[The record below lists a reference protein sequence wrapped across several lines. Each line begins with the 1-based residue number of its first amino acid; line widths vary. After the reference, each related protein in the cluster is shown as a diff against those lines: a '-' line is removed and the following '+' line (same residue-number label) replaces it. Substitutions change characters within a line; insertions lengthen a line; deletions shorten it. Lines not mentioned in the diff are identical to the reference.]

1 MLEQTEAKKDNHF
14 NTLSLIQVQKASKS
28 FNKKVVL
35 KELDLHLLR
44 GNSYGLLGKNGAG
57 KSTLINLI
65 VGLTTPTSGKVLVFD
80 EPAFAL
86 SHQNKLKI
94 GILTEQLPLM
104 DELTGWEQLWLVGLM
119 YGIEKQELKGRIESL
134 FDYFFDDRD
143 AMTRRCSTYSTGM
156 KKKIGLMSAV
166 LHQPEMLVLDE
177 PFSGIDPVSATRMI
191 DFFNAWMNPNRLL
204 LISSHNL
211 DQIEKIVSHII
222 VVHNQEIVF
231 NDSSSVFTGE
241 GLETMETKLYSML
254 QGSART
260 LNDIYW
266 LIENKGEVND

>member
-1 MLEQTEAKKDNHF
+1 MSDQTENPIIQLKKA
-14 NTLSLIQVQKASKS
+14 TKS
-28 FNKKVVL
+28 FNKFKVL
-35 KELDLHLLR
+35 DELDLSLFR

-65 VGLTTPTSGKVLVFD
+65 VGLTTPSKGEVLVFD
-80 EPAFAL
+80 EIASAL
-86 SHQNKLKI
+86 SNQNKAKI

-104 DELTGWEQLWLVGLM
+104 DELTGWEQMWLVGLL
-119 YGIEKQELKGRIESL
+119 YGLEKQTLKARIESL

-143 AMTRRCSTYSTGM
+143 AMKKRCSTYSTGM

-166 LHQPEMLVLDE
+166 LHQPEILVLDE

-191 DFFNAWMNPNRLL
+191 DFFNAWMNPERLL

-211 DQIEKIVSHII
+211 DQIEKIVSHVL
-222 VVHNQEIVF
+222 VVHNHKIVF
-231 NDSSSVFTGE
+231 DDSSSVFTGE

-260 LNDIYW
+260 LNDISW
-266 LIENKGEVND
+266 LVEKKEIE